1 MAAMPTPDERRL
13 QYFNWIAPRYA
24 HLTGNTTRD
33 LFAAVLAQHDL
44 GLTSESAVHD
54 VAAGPGTAAAAL
66 VPWCEARGL
75 APRRLIVT
83 DYVAGMVDG
92 VAAERARHPDS
103 ALWQKVEARVANALD
118 LSVFADGAFTH
129 VVNNGSLST
138 FGTPAQQR
146 RALAET
152 YRTLA
157 PGGRAV
163 FTVFKRFPMAAV
175 TSAAQARVKGA
186 AWARDHPV
194 AVNGPEYDAEGH
206 LASMLVDAGWPAD
219 TVETAV
225 VSSTARDATD
235 DAGLREFLTASP
247 PAKMAVAGWADD
259 ELARWPEALEEAM
272 REEKERY
279 GGFYS
284 EFWVALARKPL

>member
-1 MAAMPTPDERRL
+1 MAAMATPDERRL

-24 HLTGNTTRD
+24 HLTGNITRD

-44 GLTSESAVHD
+44 GLSSESTVHD
-54 VAAGPGTAAAAL
+54 VAAGPGTATAAL
-66 VPWCEARGL
+66 VAWCEARQL
-75 APRRLIVT
+75 APRIVAT
-83 DYVAGMVDG
+83 DYVAAMVAG
-92 VAAERARHPDS
+92 LAAERARHPAS
-103 ALWQKVEARVANALD
+103 ALWQAVEGRVADALD
-118 LSVFADGAFTH
+118 LSLFPDGAFSH

-152 YRTLA
+152 HRTLA

-163 FTVFKRFPMAAV
+163 FTVFKRFPVAAV
-175 TSAAQARVKGA
+175 TAAAQARVKGA
-186 AWARDHPV
+186 AWARAHPV

-206 LASMLVDAGWPAD
+206 LAAMLVAAGWPAAAV
-219 TVETAV
+219 TTAV
-225 VSSTARDATD
+225 VASTVRAPAD
-235 DAGLREFLTASP
+235 DAGLREFLAASP
-247 PAKMAVAGWADD
+247 PARMAVAGWADD
-259 ELARWPEALEEAM
+259 EVARWPAALEEAV

-284 EFWVALARKPL
+284 EFWVAVAQKPL